1 MFKKLETK
9 LIGTKLWAFLNI
21 KYFRI
26 VKALHIMERP
36 VKAIE
41 KKKSIEHMDYGFT
54 KIKIFSEVK
63 SKRFRIQKE
72 TDITIGNT
80 FTPKKSVEPE
90 TDLEYGKKESPVRS
104 GKVIKEEKS

>member
-1 MFKKLETK
+1 MFKKIETK
-9 LIGTKLWAFLNI
+9 LLGAKLWGFLNI

-41 KKKSIEHMDYGFT
+41 KKKSIENMDFCFT
-54 KIKIFSEVK
+54 KIKVFSEVK

-72 TDITIGNT
+72 TNITIGNT
-80 FTPKKSVEPE
+80 YTPKKSV
-90 TDLEYGKKESPVRS
+90 K
-104 GKVIKEEKS
+104 